1 MMVYIDV
8 RGMMYVGVVVMVV
21 NFCREKTCYES
32 VY

>member
-1 MMVYIDV
+1 MVYIDV

-21 NFCREKTCYES
+21 NFCMKKHPFES